1 MKYVDQELPSS
12 YNCPEGL
19 IVKGVFDPFY
29 NNILTNP
36 ALRFLVKLNRQFNE
50 TRKQLLQLRQKNQQL
65 IDRGHWPE
73 FSESTKAIRLDDWLV
88 AAIPPDLLDR
98 QVEIIAPATALKTLE
113 ALNSEASVFIADLED
128 SQTPTWQNM
137 MDAQYCLV
145 EAVNKTLTNE
155 DLLTGHQQQLNEKVA
170 TLMVRPRGWH
180 LEEWNIWVDGEPM
193 SASLVD
199 FGLYFFHNVKT
210 LTQRGTGPY
219 FYLPKVENHLEARLW
234 NEVFVF
240 AQEYMGYS
248 KKTIKASVLI
258 ETVSAAFE
266 MHEILYEL
274 SDHSAGL
281 ASGRRDYIF
290 SFIKQF
296 KNNPQLLFSNRE
308 QLGMHQP
315 FLRSFVQLL
324 VQTCHRRGAP
334 AMAGRSVHWDNKNNT
349 LTTEAKL
356 ERLRQDCL
364 RELRDGYDGV
374 WVSTVEEVDTA
385 KTVFDT
391 HLAGKNQISNKRND
405 LQVGADELLRF
416 PEGAITEEGLRQNI
430 YVAIVYLESWLN
442 GKGRL
447 AIYQQLEDLSTAEVC
462 RCQIWH
468 WIHHYARLND
478 GRMITLELYK
488 KIMLDVVSKLEDEV
502 GTPTFN
508 RGKFMAAIH
517 LLDQLI
523 QSEEMPSFTSQSA
536 YELVV

>member
-1 MKYVDQELPSS
+1 MKYVDQEFTST

-19 IVKGVFDPFY
+19 IIKGAFDPCY

-36 ALRFLVKLNRQFNE
+36 ALRFLIKLHRQFNE
-50 TRKQLLQLRQKNQQL
+50 PRKQLLQLRHKKQQL
-65 IDRGHWPE
+65 IDRGYLPE
-73 FSESTKAIRLDDWLV
+73 FSEATKAIRLDDWLI

-98 QVEIIAPATALKTLE
+98 RVEIIAPATALKILE
-113 ALNSEASVFIADLED
+113 ALNSEASIFIADLED
-128 SQTPTWQNM
+128 GLTPTWQNM
-137 MDAQYCLV
+137 MDAQCCLV

-155 DLLTGHQQQLNEKVA
+155 DLLTGNKRQLNEKVA

-199 FGLYFFHNVKT
+199 FGLYFFHNVKK

-219 FYLPKVENHLEARLW
+219 YYLPKIESHLEARLW
-234 NEVFVF
+234 NEVFVA
-240 AQEYMGYS
+240 AQDYMGFS
-248 KKTIKASVLI
+248 RKTIKASVLI
-258 ETVSAAFE
+258 ETVNAAFE

-281 ASGRRDYIF
+281 VSGRKDYIF

-308 QLGMHQP
+308 QLGMHQT
-315 FLRSFVQLL
+315 FLRAFVQML

-334 AMAGRSVHWDNKNNT
+334 AVAGRSVHWDDKNNT
-349 LTTEAKL
+349 LTTRTKL
-356 ERLRQDCL
+356 ERLHQDCL

-374 WVSTVEEVDTA
+374 WISTIEEVETA
-385 KTVFDT
+385 KAVFDT
-391 HLAGKNQISNKRND
+391 HLMGKNQINNKRSD
-405 LQVGADELLRF
+405 LHVGTDELLRF
-416 PEGAITEEGLRQNI
+416 PEGSITEEGLRQNI
-430 YVAIVYLESWLN
+430 HVAIVYLESWLN
-442 GKGRL
+442 GKGRV
-447 AIYQQLEDLSTAEVC
+447 AIYQQLEELSTVEVC
-462 RCQIWH
+462 RSQIWH
-468 WIHHYARLND
+468 WIHHYARLDD

-488 KIMLDVVSKLEDEV
+488 KIMLDEVSQLEAEI
-502 GTPTFN
+502 GTSAFN
-508 RGKFMAAIH
+508 RGKFTPAIH

-523 QSEEMPSFTSQSA
+523 HCEEMPAFTSQSA